1 MEYNWQVVM
10 IKINDQYMATSQPYQ
25 ESGKSQLQGHPL
37 HRRKKCDRSNQVM
50 HYNKQNHEQF

>member
-37 HRRKKCDRSNQVM
+37 HRRKKCDRSNQAV
-50 HYNKQNHEQF
+50 HFFIDQ